1 MMPAGPR
8 IKAMREPGL
17 RGQRTNGDLDA
28 ASMPA
33 QAATPPSCSLLDYDL
48 PVHPRV
54 WCHPPRRAVNAN
66 VGNETLSGIEN
77 AFSHARS
84 AGEVAAALVPAAS
97 RPVPLLPVHRPI
109 RPRDR
114 AGF

>member
-54 WCHPPRRAVNAN
+54 WCADVEVCTRLGEGDGLRFPLIKRA
-66 VGNETLSGIEN
+66 GIPI
-77 AFSHARS
+77 ADF
-84 AGEVAAALVPAAS
+84 ALVERGRRVWNVS
-97 RPVPLLPVHRPI
+97 
-109 RPRDR
+109 
-114 AGF
+114 